1 MNQSATRREGM
12 NDLRCRLF
20 GHRWGLWY
28 SVGVWR
34 CRECMRCGA
43 IDEYRPR
50 MSGVQRLGLRIG
62 CAFEQFQ
69 TAVAAQLMPAFA
81 RLGEALRGINPP
93 RSRLERAWDWFVEK
107 CGASR

>member
-1 MNQSATRREGM
+1 M

-43 IDEYRPR
+43 IDEYRAR

-69 TAVAAQLMPAFA
+69 TAVAQLMPAFA

-107 CGASR
+107 CGAGLRFAHRLMFGD